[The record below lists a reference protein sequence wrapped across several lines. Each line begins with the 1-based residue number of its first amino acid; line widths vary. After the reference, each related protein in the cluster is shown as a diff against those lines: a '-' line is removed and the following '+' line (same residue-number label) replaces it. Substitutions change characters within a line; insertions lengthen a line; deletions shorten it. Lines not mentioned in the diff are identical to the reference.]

1 MKTMIKVASAAA
13 WLVLLVPQI
22 CHADSVFT
30 DLMSGI
36 GPGYGYSSGDIFSI
50 YGTVDEYIDHY
61 NAGGTTATRLLSGGA
76 WTSKIG
82 FYGREDLGGGL
93 SAHFR
98 LENGFNAN
106 DGTFGASNTL
116 FNRAAYVGLS
126 SKDWGT
132 VDMGKQLGVG
142 LQLFFDPFFG
152 ISKLSPWTYF
162 GSVSD
167 LGKGA
172 SSIEARVN
180 NSVIYSTPNFKG
192 LSGQLLYA
200 LKGDQ
205 TVGPAVQN
213 RGGNVSYANGGVY
226 ASVSFNQTWCD
237 PAAGTCSDATI
248 RTDSFGA
255 ALLYDMGRYALSATY
270 QLFVPRYQPDFVAR
284 EYSLGGLGKF
294 GPNVMR
300 ASLVYRDTTQEK
312 NHAFGAQIGDDYFLS
327 KRTALYARVSLI
339 KNAANS
345 QMTNDL
351 YGNGPLPAKG
361 ASVSDFALGVYHNF

>member
-152 ISKLSPWTYF
+152 ISKLSPWTY
-162 GSVSD
+162 
-167 LGKGA
+167 
-172 SSIEARVN
+172 
-180 NSVIYSTPNFKG
+180 Y
-192 LSGQLLYA
+192 
-200 LKGDQ
+200 
-205 TVGPAVQN
+205 
-213 RGGNVSYANGGVY
+213 GGVY